1 MEKLI
6 GTWTYVSG
14 EKNGDKVHAE
24 GLKKASVVITKD
36 TITLKDEEAD
46 YVIKYQLDTKN
57 RPWAIAMEIT
67 AGPSGQ
73 GSKADGIIELKG
85 DELKLCYPAMGG
97 KAPSEFAAKKDSGN
111 HYFVLK
117 RKKGEW

>member
-14 EKNGDKVHAE
+14 EKNGDKVNAE

-46 YVIKYQLDTKN
+46 YVIKYQLDTKKK
-57 RPWAIAMEIT
+57 PWAIAMEIT

-85 DELKLCYPAMGG
+85 DELKLCYPAMSG

-117 RKKGEW
+117 RKK